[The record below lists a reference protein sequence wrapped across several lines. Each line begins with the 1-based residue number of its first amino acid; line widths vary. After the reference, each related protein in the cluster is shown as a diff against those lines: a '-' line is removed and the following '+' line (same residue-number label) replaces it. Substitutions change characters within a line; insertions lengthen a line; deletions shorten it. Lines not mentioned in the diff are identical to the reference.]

1 VNAKFATA
9 DDRSCAGIVGFP
21 PGTVRAAM
29 KSDTIRANEAWVKQ
43 SPNRDGSSNMALSG
57 NTRELSLADLIL
69 VKAQDP
75 GTYRLRLSG
84 PAGDGILLF
93 RGGRVV
99 HAAYGELPAADAAY
113 LLVTEEA
120 VDFKVEADVDIPAQ
134 TVNFSA
140 QELLMEAMRRF
151 DEGVLKR
158 PKSIA
163 VTMGTGVSSRREP
176 PRPRSHE
183 AKKTPEAEALRRA
196 MGHFLFAE
204 PETPISTMRR
214 RSTLLWALPLGV
226 AVVVGLVVAGV
237 RTGTFSSSSHR
248 EVVRLS
254 DLGGPRDA
262 LPILLSGGP
271 AIAPADADSS
281 VHPTILYRI
290 RIDREGNVHPQR
302 PRETREGLAPFEA
315 AASEALRAYRFAP
328 AVREGVPVPIEINWP
343 VDFIRRREASPT
355 PLPVDEDFF
364 TDPLLDKA
372 PTLIQGDPPE
382 SPLPASP
389 RRPKIDCRILI
400 DEQGNVAEASI
411 AAPRPGYELYEKTV
425 LDTVRTYGFE
435 PGRREG
441 QIVPTWMSLT
451 IEFR

>member
-1 VNAKFATA
+1 
-9 DDRSCAGIVGFP
+9 
-21 PGTVRAAM
+21 
-29 KSDTIRANEAWVKQ
+29 
-43 SPNRDGSSNMALSG
+43 MALSG

-69 VKAQDP
+69 VKAHDP
-75 GTYRLRLSG
+75 GSYRLRLSG
-84 PAGDGILLF
+84 PAGDGLLLI

-120 VDFKVEADVDIPAQ
+120 VDFKVEADVDIPGQ

-151 DEGVLKR
+151 DEGVLRR
-158 PKSIA
+158 PKSVG
-163 VTMGTGVSSRREP
+163 VTMGSGVSSRREP

-183 AKKTPEAEALRRA
+183 ARKSPEAEALRRA

-214 RSTLLWALPLGV
+214 RSMLLWALPLGV
-226 AVVVGLVVAGV
+226 AVVVGLVVTAF
-237 RTGTFSSSSHR
+237 RTGTITSSSHR

-271 AIAPADADSS
+271 AIAPADEDSN
-281 VHPTILYRI
+281 VRPTILYRI
-290 RIDREGNVHPQR
+290 RIDREGMVHPQR
-302 PRETREGLAPFEA
+302 PRETREGLARFEA
-315 AASEALRAYRFAP
+315 AASEALKTYRFAP

-355 PLPVDEDFF
+355 AVPVDVLYF
-364 TDPLLDKA
+364 TDPLLDKKPA
-372 PTLIQGDPPE
+372 LIEGEPPE
-382 SPLPASP
+382 SPLPTSP
-389 RRPKIDCRILI
+389 RRPKIDCRVLI

-411 AAPRPGYELYEKTV
+411 PTPRPGNELFETAV
-425 LDTVRTYGFE
+425 LDAVRSYRFE

-451 IEFR
+451 VEFR